1 MTTLRKPEP
10 RRRKKSGCI
19 EHAAAELRHRL
30 GEARF
35 FSPFGH
41 LPAEQRETLIRAVA
55 RDYGLFDIDT
65 ARLRM
70 SRETKFDPRS
80 PK

>member
-35 FSPFGH
+35 YSPFGH

-55 RDYGLFDIDT
+55 RDHGLTDT
-65 ARLRM
+65 TRLRM